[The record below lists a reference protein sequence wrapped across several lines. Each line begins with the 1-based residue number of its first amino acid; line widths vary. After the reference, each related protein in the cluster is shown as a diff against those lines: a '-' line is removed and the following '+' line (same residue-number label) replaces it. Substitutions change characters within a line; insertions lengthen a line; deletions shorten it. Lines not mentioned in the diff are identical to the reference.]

1 MPFLFRSALPFRAL
15 SPVLLWLYV
24 WRMLNPTK
32 PFRPIQFLHLLIPTI
47 IIIGLS
53 PEFLKPVAYKIEM
66 LSTFYMH
73 NNYLM
78 LRKTG
83 IFPAG
88 FIQPFLLVFGLI
100 YIFISILYIWRFQ
113 KTKSQQYKETNKLL
127 LRWILLVA
135 SVIAVFVLL
144 QSVQYLSLLFKGD
157 FSFFAQIGQSLSLI
171 YLKAYLLVNPSVIEN
186 MDGCLDVI
194 DEMPNSSVNIDNIL
208 PRVSEDFQN
217 SSIYIQVNHFLVTNE
232 GYKDPNLSLESMAE
246 KLSISKSKLS
256 SFLQESFGLNFP
268 ELINR
273 YRIQHFITLYK
284 ADELKQLKVETLIL
298 QSGYRNKTTFYL
310 AFKKVLQT
318 NPSTFMKQSQ
328 LS

>member
-1 MPFLFRSALPFRAL
+1 
-15 SPVLLWLYV
+15 
-24 WRMLNPTK
+24 
-32 PFRPIQFLHLLIPTI
+32 
-47 IIIGLS
+47 
-53 PEFLKPVAYKIEM
+53 
-66 LSTFYMH
+66 
-73 NNYLM
+73 
-78 LRKTG
+78 
-83 IFPAG
+83 
-88 FIQPFLLVFGLI
+88 
-100 YIFISILYIWRFQ
+100 
-113 KTKSQQYKETNKLL
+113 
-127 LRWILLVA
+127 
-135 SVIAVFVLL
+135 
-144 QSVQYLSLLFKGD
+144 
-157 FSFFAQIGQSLSLI
+157 
-171 YLKAYLLVNPSVIEN
+171 
-186 MDGCLDVI
+186 
-194 DEMPNSSVNIDNIL
+194 
-208 PRVSEDFQN
+208 VSEDFQN